1 MCLAALPKNV
11 VSSLVE
17 NIRVLKNDDS
27 IESSTNTD
35 SEINK
40 QDGNVMKI
48 LITGN
53 DSSKNGMVDRYLL
66 VIGAFVVIICE
77 VISIYLFAD
86 LY

>member
-17 NIRVLKNDDS
+17 NIRILKNDDS
-27 IESSTNTD
+27 IESYTNTD

-40 QDGNVMKI
+40 QDGNVIKI